1 MRRAESQ
8 AKYAAGSRVDVTG
21 PRKVVAEEVAA
32 NWAGGNPILTRS
44 HGTDISVAR
53 LSQGDAVLRGSWL
66 VADADAR
73 AKLFH
78 RPSGCRALAWKE
90 DDPLVVIVIGL
101 VRDAPRPPS
110 NSDFCHLVGAA

>member
-21 PRKVVAEEVAA
+21 PRKVVAEEDAA

-53 LSQGDAVLRGSWL
+53 LSQGRRRVEGIVACRGCGCKGKAVSQTKRMP
-66 VADADAR
+66 
-73 AKLFH
+73 
-78 RPSGCRALAWKE
+78 RPSL
-90 DDPLVVIVIGL
+90 D
-101 VRDAPRPPS
+101 
-110 NSDFCHLVGAA
+110 GA